1 MVMDDDLDL
10 GSVLEL
16 SRGMDG
22 PDEDVL
28 DEDDSD
34 EDFLDEDGSDEDGSA
49 GGRRR
54 GRRRDSD
61 EPNELG
67 VFSMF
72 ATTVPERGEGER
84 PATVRGMVWRTAL
97 LFAWYVG
104 VYVVNIWYYLAGH
117 GVYEHADLAILAW
130 FGVRFHNTWMGPWA
144 GPLVT
149 LAVFLFS
156 FLAMVDVFVLMA
168 VATPRRKCRLFC
180 LLIALLMPVGP
191 SGALTEYVLD
201 YTEWEADFP
210 GRYPNIVP
218 GLLLSVVGVALV
230 AGFTFWGV
238 VQNRKGDGGRSRL
251 ARRLAAISPGVPLL
265 GLVAFDGLSGLGKA
279 AATFGMMMLLAA
291 VFVPDELD
299 GARWVV
305 EHDRGAY
312 WLWPAAIAVVSEFF
326 LCVFGMVAIIYNLQ

>member
-1 MVMDDDLDL
+1 MDDDGVDWDALYGAMRENGLDPEDAA
-10 GSVLEL
+10 GQAEPVEENAAEKPDA
-16 SRGMDG
+16 RKDG
-22 PDEDVL
+22 AAGDPDAP
-28 DEDDSD
+28 
-34 EDFLDEDGSDEDGSA
+34 FGA
-49 GGRRR
+49 GT
-54 GRRRDSD
+54 
-61 EPNELG
+61 
-67 VFSMF
+67 FSLF
-72 ATTVPERGEGER
+72 VAVIPERKEGER

-97 LFAWYVG
+97 LSAWYVG
-104 VYVVNIWYYLAGH
+104 VYVANIWYYLSGH
-117 GVYEHADLAILAW
+117 GEYEHADLAILAW

-299 GARWVV
+299 GARWTV
-305 EHDRGAY
+305 EHGRGAY

-326 LCVFGMVAIIYNLQ
+326 LCVFGMVSIIYGL